1 MLMLF
6 SKSSQARHYGTA
18 FAAPSVPMVATIDG
32 GLNRWTL
39 SGQPVCLRLCA
50 HGQEPR
56 EHKRDI
62 RT

>member
-39 SGQPVCLRLCA
+39 SGQPVCLRLPA
-50 HGQEPR
+50 DGKTTSGHE
-56 EHKRDI
+56 
-62 RT
+62 